1 MMPGSPRLRRV
12 LRVVR
17 RRALQIRLAL
27 LYAAV
32 FCACVGAVGAAAVIF
47 KPDFLAHSSSQQA
60 PQGSGAPANGCRFVV
75 TAAHQCGSGSRNWL
89 GGMIMVAIVAV
100 LALGASWLIADR
112 VLRPLRAIT
121 SSARAISASSLHQ
134 RLGLQ
139 GHGDEFTELGE
150 TLDDLFGRLEASFE
164 SQRHFVANASHELR
178 TPLAAQ
184 RTLLQVALA
193 DPDASTGTLQA
204 TCEQLLTLNDQ
215 QERLIDGLLT
225 LASSERGVA
234 EWESVD
240 LAIVAAAVVK
250 ARREEAG
257 RRGISVES
265 SLDGAPAAGDP
276 SLVES
281 MVANLIDNALR
292 HNVAGGHVEITT
304 RVADGRA
311 TLAVRNTGIVIAP
324 GEVERLSRPFQRQG
338 TERVGHGDGHG
349 LGLAIVYAIAQAHNA
364 SLAARVR
371 PEGGLDVEVS
381 FPVKSVPEPVQ

>member
-1 MMPGSPRLRRV
+1 MPGSPRLRRV
-12 LRVVR
+12 LRLVR

-32 FCACVGAVGAAAVIF
+32 FCACVGAVGTAAVIF
-47 KPDFLAHSSSQQA
+47 KPDFLMHSSSQQA
-60 PQGSGAPANGCRFVV
+60 PAGSSAPANCHFVV

-100 LALGASWLIADR
+100 LALGASWLIAGR
-112 VLRPLRAIT
+112 MLRPLRAIT
-121 SSARAISASSLHQ
+121 SSARAISASSLNQ
-134 RLGLQ
+134 RLGLR
-139 GHGDEFTELGE
+139 GHGDEFSELGE

-193 DPDASTGTLQA
+193 DPDASSGTLQA

-240 LAIVAAAVVK
+240 LADVAAAVVR
-250 ARREEAG
+250 ARRGEAG
-257 RRGISVES
+257 QRGISVEA
-265 SLDGAPAAGDP
+265 SLDGAPASGDP

-292 HNVAGGHVEITT
+292 HNVADGHIEITT
-304 RVADGRA
+304 RMTDGQA

-324 GEVERLSRPFQRQG
+324 AEVERLSRPFQRLG
-338 TERVGHGDGHG
+338 TERLRHGDGHG
-349 LGLAIVYAIAQAHNA
+349 LGLAIVYAIARAHNA

-381 FPVKSVPEPVQ
+381 FP